1 MLNVVKCF
9 DAIRPPELHTSM
21 SPWNKIKQTGCTI
34 AFKRQKCFLQRSG
47 EKISIKQR
55 LSFFASHNLI
65 KKIQQTHNEY
75 MTIIAVKKKEKLLCN
90 IFAELT
96 FMRGK
101 NL

>member
-1 MLNVVKCF
+1 M
-9 DAIRPPELHTSM
+9 
-21 SPWNKIKQTGCTI
+21 
-34 AFKRQKCFLQRSG
+34 FLT
-47 EKISIKQR
+47 EKWRKDQYK
-55 LSFFASHNLI
+55 NLI

-75 MTIIAVKKKEKLLCN
+75 ITIAVKKKEKLLCN